1 MRNTRA
7 ILPLLLVL
15 TPTMAL
21 AQAISG
27 GTNLGNSSG
36 GNQLVITGQAPQA
49 CVIAGSVQSSE
60 TNAVVNAG
68 PTAAQVVVGQLVDAN
83 SVPMAATAN
92 LQLPVICNTANVLSI
107 STANGA
113 LTLQGTAPP
122 ATGFRSQLPY
132 TVSANWAGQ
141 AQIVNSGEPLQ
152 IASANAATG
161 TVSIDIAIPAGGE
174 PLLAGTYSDSIVV
187 QLQPSN

>member
-1 MRNTRA
+1 MRNSRA
-7 ILPLLLVL
+7 ILPLVFVL
-15 TPTMAL
+15 APAMAM
-21 AQAISG
+21 AQAVPG
-27 GTNLGNSSG
+27 GTNLGNGSG

-49 CVIAGSVQSSE
+49 CIISGTVQSSE
-60 TNAVVNAG
+60 TNATVSAG
-68 PTAAQVVVGQLVDAN
+68 PTAAQVVVAQLVDAN
-83 SVPMAATAN
+83 SVPETATAN

-113 LTLQGTAPP
+113 LTLQGTAP
-122 ATGFRSQLPY
+122 AAAGFRSQLPY
-132 TVSANWAGQ
+132 TLSASWAGQ
-141 AQIVNSGEPLQ
+141 AQTVNSGTALQ

-161 TVSIDIAIPAGGE
+161 TVSLNIDIPGGGE